1 MTGTDPELERW
12 MADWK
17 GTTAPIDGAR
27 PADEVP
33 AALRRRVRRRS
44 LGLALLTIGEVALT
58 ATAIVVLWRVAQLL
72 GTPFDLFTL
81 ITLAV
86 LAGLAFAFSLW
97 NRWGIWRPSLE
108 TTAAYLDLSIAR
120 CARHRRGLTAGW
132 WLLAAEVALY
142 VPWIWHRL
150 HADPADPPRIFDF
163 LAAYGFLA
171 AFGGLAALVLWVL
184 GRRTRR
190 EISILEELRTSLTDG
205 G

>member
-17 GTTAPIDGAR
+17 GAGT
-27 PADEVP
+27 PADPTLPAVDVP
-33 AALRRRVRRRS
+33 ATLRRRVRRRS
-44 LGLALLTIGEVALT
+44 LGLALLTAGELAFT
-58 ATAIVVLWRVAQLL
+58 ATAIVVLWRVAQVL

-86 LAGLAFAFSLW
+86 LAGLALVFSLW

-108 TTAAYLDLSIAR
+108 STAAYLDLSIAR

-150 HADPADPPRIFDF
+150 YADPGDPPRALDF

-171 AFGGLAALVLWVL
+171 AVGGLIALVLWL
-184 GRRTRR
+184 LSRRTRR
-190 EISILEELRTSLTDG
+190 ETQALEELRISLTDG